1 MKEALKMHEEKKD
14 SIEVLHARSDFVDQ
28 IVQSL
33 FEEVCDKYQKS
44 GKEVPKNCSVLSQG
58 GYGRRE
64 LCLKSDIDLLFL
76 YEGRADAFVKLLTEK
91 MVQKLWD
98 DGFEVGCATRTVRDC
113 RKLMDTDLTIMTSL
127 LDARHLAGSQDLS
140 AELFDMVRRYF
151 SSHRENFFK
160 LRMQENKERQ
170 EKYGGSVYRLE
181 PNLKEGEGG
190 LRDYHTLYWLARVQ
204 HQIRSSEELR
214 AHQYLSE
221 EEYQSLW
228 KAVQFLWQVRNELHR
243 RAGRRTDQLIM
254 EYQEPI
260 AHWLGYENTKQFL
273 GVELFMQY
281 YYTQA
286 AIIHGLT
293 EKVTRRLT
301 RTQPA
306 LFPVPS
312 VIVDDPHLKVV
323 EERLTINSPDL
334 FQKKPEYLLKVFSIS
349 HHLKMDIDDF
359 TSDKIEKESFL
370 LQQNELRNSAELGAL
385 FRGMLSNPS
394 GLGKIFTRMNGLGI
408 LGVFLP
414 EFEKLRFRVQHDIY
428 HVYTVDVHSIF
439 AVQELGKLV
448 DGEYEKTNR
457 TLHELV
463 KDISRMDVL
472 SFGILYHD
480 IGKGEGKGH
489 VQKGAPLIRQAGTR
503 LGFTPVEVDRLEF
516 LELSHL
522 IMTHIAFRR
531 DLEDQN
537 LIIQFA
543 KAMRNMELLNMLYV
557 LTFCDVKA
565 VSPEAMTDWKAS
577 LIEYLY
583 LKTREVLQKGT
594 FTREKASA
602 LVPKVL
608 NDVLSLLT
616 DEEEKRKCRE
626 FFAIM
631 PSRYLLSASPSL
643 IAHHVRLWEKFLQE
657 PIVFEPRVLEK
668 EGVNEVTLL
677 TWDTKDLFS
686 RMTGLFAAHNL
697 NIVEAQLTV
706 SSQGHALH
714 TFKITDH
721 EGKPI
726 PDSDRWVRLENDLR
740 DILQGRI
747 KIENLV
753 AEKFKPSLFKK
764 KMAQT
769 LPTRMDIDNDIS
781 AFYTVID
788 LYTHDRVGLLYQI
801 TSTLAALG
809 LYVDVSKISTKV
821 DQVADTFYVKDI
833 FGHKVTSE
841 ERLKKIKAI
850 LQKVIEE
857 EPTPGWRPEA

>member
-1 MKEALKMHEEKKD
+1 MREI
-14 SIEVLHARSDFVDQ
+14 IEDLHARSDLVDQ
-28 IVQSL
+28 RVKSL
-33 FEEVCDKYQKS
+33 FEEVCDAYQKS
-44 GKEVPKNCSVLSQG
+44 GKEVPKNCAVLSQG

-76 YEGRADAFVKLLTEK
+76 YEGRADAFVKLLTER

-140 AELFDMVRRYF
+140 AELFDSVRRYF
-151 SSHRENFFK
+151 SSHRENFLK

-190 LRDYHTLYWLARVQ
+190 LRDYHTLYWMARVQ
-204 HQIRSSEELR
+204 HQIRSPQELR
-214 AHQYLSE
+214 THQYLSE

-228 KAVQFLWQVRNELHR
+228 KAVQFLWQVRNKIHQ

-260 AHWLGYENTKQFL
+260 AHDLGYENTKQFL
-273 GVELFMQY
+273 GVELFMQH

-286 AIIHGLT
+286 AIIHGLA

-301 RTQPA
+301 RNQPA

-323 EERLTINSPDL
+323 EERLTMSFPDL
-334 FQKKPEYLLKVFSIS
+334 FQREPDYLLKIFSIS
-349 HHLKMDIDDF
+349 HQLKMDIDDF
-359 TSDKIEKESFL
+359 TSDKIEKESFRI
-370 LQQNELRNSAELGAL
+370 QQNELQNRAELGAL

-394 GLGKIFTRMNGLGI
+394 GLGRILTRMNGLGV
-408 LGVFLP
+408 LGAFLP

-428 HVYTVDVHSIF
+428 HVYTVDTHSIF

-448 DGEYEKTNR
+448 DGDYEKTNR

-463 KDISRMDVL
+463 RDIDRKDVL
-472 SFGILYHD
+472 AFGILYHD

-489 VQKGAPLIRQAGTR
+489 VLKGAPLIRQAGTR
-503 LGFTPVEVDRLEF
+503 LGFTPAEVDILEF

-594 FTREKASA
+594 FTREKASE
-602 LVPKVL
+602 LIPKVL
-608 NDVLSLLT
+608 TEVLSLFT
-616 DEEEKRKCRE
+616 DDNEKRKCRE
-626 FFAIM
+626 FFSIM

-668 EGVNEVTLL
+668 ENVTEVTLL

-686 RMTGLFAAHNL
+686 RMAGLFAAHNL

-726 PDSDRWVRLENDLR
+726 QDTHRWQRIEQDLR
-740 DILQGRI
+740 DVLQGRM

-764 KMAQT
+764 KVAQT
-769 LPTRMDIDNDIS
+769 LPTRMDVDNDIS

-833 FGHKVTSE
+833 FGHKVISK
-841 ERLKKIKAI
+841 ERLKKIKVM